1 MYNTPPRA
9 RGPLCAVL
17 ACLAFMFAAA
27 ELPAREAGPLE
38 LPARADAGAML
49 DTLSLCA
56 VVCSF
61 NFGSYADVIAESG
74 SDELF
79 QLVEAY
85 YQLAMVSTGAAAA
98 VSEAV
103 GDDRAGLLEGAYE
116 RGDAQLMEALE
127 PLRDG
132 GGDEAFAVFQAWN
145 EARIAECSGVLDDVS
160 AADHLE
166 ALIALTGDALPD
178 VLPYMPDIYAYMRTF
193 EDDTPESGTDTLPES
208 QD

>member
-1 MYNTPPRA
+1 MPNRSPRK
-9 RGPLCAVL
+9 RGLFSALSACVL
-17 ACLAFMFAAA
+17 LLLATAD
-27 ELPAREAGPLE
+27 LPAREAGPLT
-38 LPARADAGAML
+38 LPSRADAPAML

-79 QLVEAY
+79 QLVQAY
-85 YQLAMVSTGAAAA
+85 YQLALVSTGAAAA

-103 GDDRAGLLEGAYE
+103 GEDRAALLEASYE
-116 RGDAQLMEALE
+116 RGDARLTEALE
-127 PLRDG
+127 PLQEG
-132 GGDEAFAVFQAWN
+132 GGDEAFAEFQTWN
-145 EARIAECSGVLDDVS
+145 EARIAECSGVLEDVG

-166 ALIALTGDALPD
+166 ALMALTGDMLPD

-193 EDDTPESGTDTLPES
+193 EDDSPEPGTELPES
-208 QD
+208 RD